1 MISFGYG
8 VVHESHSLR
17 WIVPTEAVLAYSQT
31 PAFERGFS
39 RLKNRPLGL
48 RPLYLV

>member
-8 VVHESHSLR
+8 VVPESHSLR
-17 WIVPTEAVLAYSQT
+17 WVVPTKTVLAYRQT
-31 PAFERGFS
+31 PTFERAFS

-48 RPLYLV
+48 RALYLV